1 MQIKGIHHSAFRC
14 RDAEETR
21 AFYEDLLGLPLA
33 CVVEGEREPGSG
45 KPHPFVHLFFRM
57 PDGNFFAFFDA
68 PLSADD
74 AKFAPVHG
82 FDRHVAFEAGSLEE
96 LKAWQAK
103 LAAAGVPCFGEIDHE
118 FVRSIYFYDPN
129 GIPLEIT
136 ARVDEHDAIVAKD
149 GMGARETLAA
159 WSERKARMAQP
170 TAA

>member
-21 AFYEDLLGLPLA
+21 AFYEDLLGLELA
-33 CVVEGEREPGSG
+33 CVVQGEREPGSG
-45 KPHPFVHLFFRM
+45 KPQPFVHLFFRM

-68 PLSADD
+68 PSSAADD
-74 AKFAPVHG
+74 KFAPVHG
-82 FDRHVAFEAGSLEE
+82 FDRHVAFEVGSLDE

-103 LAAAGVPCFGEIDHE
+103 FAAAGVPCFGEIDHD

-136 ARVDEHDAIVAKD
+136 ARTERHDEIIARE
-149 GMGARETLAA
+149 GTTARETLAA
-159 WSERKARMAQP
+159 WTERKAHPARPNVA
-170 TAA
+170 